1 MIFTILIFFVA
12 TMALIEAFIPHSAKR
27 ATASTPGV
35 LSEDFRTT
43 DCSPKLLSLFQK
55 SPFSRGTVL
64 LSSPDDSAPQ
74 YTRKQLLKEE
84 TEAPFRNIRYFL
96 YLSLTLSAALATLI
110 TGTSLLAVNSGVREG
125 DLPELYK
132 NLAIN
137 LGGLPVIAYFWRR
150 DIKSQQSLLQRID
163 KGGKLATLKLKIEDE
178 LTGETTLVKL
188 SDLRRDRG
196 IEKRV
201 IIVAAPRELLKE
213 SISST
218 KDMYKSLILN
228 DLLIV
233 PLVVTTAAANS
244 GNNDFALSTMSTE
257 ALFASDA
264 IDSKGEKKSSLPEDV
279 CYIGQPS
286 QIGMWNQVIKSEFE
300 TAIRQNTGALE
311 RGITLVIKKNGK
323 VGSRRLG
330 VPIYEQLSEDVENR
344 RQLGMDITNI

>member
-1 MIFTILIFFVA
+1 MDS
-12 TMALIEAFIPHSAKR
+12 IPVNQKR
-27 ATASTPGV
+27 P
-35 LSEDFRTT
+35 L
-43 DCSPKLLSLFQK
+43 
-55 SPFSRGTVL
+55 SRGAVL
-64 LSSPDDSAPQ
+64 QSSQDDSAPQ
-74 YTRKQLLKEE
+74 YTRKQILKEE

-137 LGGLPVIAYFWRR
+137 LGGLPVIAYLWRR
-150 DIKSQQSLLQRID
+150 DIKSQKRLLERID
-163 KGGKLATLKLKIEDE
+163 KGGKLASLKLKIEDE
-178 LTGETTLVKL
+178 LTGDATLIKL

-201 IIVAAPRELLKE
+201 IIVAAPRALLKA

-218 KDMYKSLILN
+218 RDMYKSLIVN

-244 GNNDFALSTMSTE
+244 GNNDFTLSTISTE
-257 ALFASDA
+257 ALFASEEN
-264 IDSKGEKKSSLPEDV
+264 SEVSSLPEDLA
-279 CYIGQPS
+279 YIGQPS
-286 QIGMWNQVIKSEFE
+286 QIGMWNQVIKSEFQA
-300 TAIRQNTGALE
+300 AIKQNASALD

-330 VPIYEQLSEDVENR
+330 VPIYEQFSKDVENR
-344 RQLGMDITNI
+344 RQMGMDISNI